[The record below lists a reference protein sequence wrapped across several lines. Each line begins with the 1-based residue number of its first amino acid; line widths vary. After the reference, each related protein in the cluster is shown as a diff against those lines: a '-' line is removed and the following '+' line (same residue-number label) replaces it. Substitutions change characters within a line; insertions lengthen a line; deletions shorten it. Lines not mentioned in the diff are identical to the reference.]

1 MQWCRLYK
9 EFATDA
15 KVQQLPFDIQRHLV
29 ILFTLHTDNEI
40 STLKKKSD
48 IAFALNITVEELD
61 RIKPFLLNGKFI
73 DKNWRLRNWSKR
85 QYRSDSSSER
95 VKRHREIKKK
105 QLLMS
110 SDVTLQKR
118 YRNVTE
124 TSQKRHSNAIEAEAE
139 AYTDKKQITKV
150 DSSSAAIDISTRQDF
165 IALLEPKFPS
175 MMMSGYI
182 PQKVFIMFREWEKE
196 KVTLDDLKNAM
207 DYVQQS
213 NIQVS
218 HPTYYQNKTID
229 FARCRIKN
237 GNYDEMKFNNSR
249 INGNDVSAHNDR
261 VLAEM
266 LEKSKQ
272 EEQERLH
279 NVK

>member
-229 FARCRIKN
+229 FCRLRIKN